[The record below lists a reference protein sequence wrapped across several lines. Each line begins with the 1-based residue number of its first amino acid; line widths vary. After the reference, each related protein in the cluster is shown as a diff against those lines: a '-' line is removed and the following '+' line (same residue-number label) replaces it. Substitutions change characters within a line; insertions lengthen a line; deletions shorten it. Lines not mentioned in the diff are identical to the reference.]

1 MVIGS
6 GSYIVN
12 ATVDDTQVS
21 ELKVGDQATITP
33 QGSTTNVYGQVASIG
48 LLASQSSGVASFPV
62 VINVTGSPSGLY
74 AGSTANVSIVVKEVQ
89 NALEVPTAAIQFSNG
104 NTTVTVVNGGTH
116 TTRTVSLG
124 TASGGYT
131 QVLSGLQAGDKV
143 LERIV
148 TISGTGTT
156 GRGGFGGAGFPSGGF
171 GGGGLPSGGFGGAD
185 SRPAASRVVVD
196 RVHQRPGRGPRRT
209 RLLSARTF

>member
-1 MVIGS
+1 VVIGS
-6 GSYIVN
+6 GSYIIN

-33 QGSTTNVYGQVASIG
+33 EGSTTAVYGQVASIG

-62 VINVTGSPSGLY
+62 VIDVTGSPSGLY
-74 AGSTANVSIVVKEVQ
+74 PGATANISIVVKEVQ
-89 NALEVPTAAIQFSNG
+89 NALEVPTAAIEFSNG
-104 NTTVTVVNGGTH
+104 NTTVTVVSEGKQS
-116 TTRTVSLG
+116 TRSVSLG

-148 TISGTGTT
+148 SISVSG
-156 GRGGFGGAGFPSGGF
+156 GRGGIPSGFGGGGF
-171 GGGGLPSGGFGGAD
+171 GGGGFGGGGFGGGGFGGGGVPSGGFPGG
-185 SRPAASRVVVD
+185 
-196 RVHQRPGRGPRRT
+196 G
-209 RLLSARTF
+209 